1 MSNAHGLT
9 KENLL
14 FTFPVGLRGN
24 PSIAALGDVTMEA
37 LAKRPAEIGLLSLY
51 PRIDELPEALL
62 DILAYDFK
70 VDWWDSNYTL
80 EEKRRTL
87 KSSWKVHKMLGTKAA
102 VETAIS
108 AIYPDTKVLE
118 WFEYGGDPFHF
129 KLLIDATY
137 ENVDPE
143 RHRRVMERV
152 EFYKNL
158 RSHLDGIEYA
168 AVPDGI
174 CVAYCGV
181 GAAGVALQI
190 TTEVDVYG
198 ME

>member
-1 MSNAHGLT
+1 MNKGIT

-14 FTFPVGLRGN
+14 LIMPPALTHD
-24 PSIAALGDVTMEA
+24 PSIMA
-37 LAKRPAEIGLLSLY
+37 LATAAAEVLVNRLEE
-51 PRIDELPEALL
+51 IDRLRLIPNIDGMDESLL

-87 KSSWKVHKMLGTKAA
+87 QSSWKVHKMLGTKAA

-108 AIYPDTKVLE
+108 AIYPDTKVSE

-181 GAAGVALQI
+181 GAAGVAMQI

>member
-1 MSNAHGLT
+1 MNKGIT

-14 FTFPVGLRGN
+14 LIMPPALTHD
-24 PSIAALGDVTMEA
+24 PSIMA
-37 LAKRPAEIGLLSLY
+37 LATAAAEVLVNRLAEIDRLRLM
-51 PRIDELPEALL
+51 PNIDGMDESLL

-108 AIYPDTKVLE
+108 AIYPDTKVSE

-143 RHRRVMERV
+143 RHRRVMDRV

>member
-1 MSNAHGLT
+1 MNKGIT

-14 FTFPVGLRGN
+14 LIMPPALTHD
-24 PSIAALGDVTMEA
+24 PSIMA
-37 LAKRPAEIGLLSLY
+37 LATAAAEVLVNRLEE
-51 PRIDELPEALL
+51 IDRLRLIPNIDGMDESLL

-108 AIYPDTKVLE
+108 AIYPDTKVSE

-143 RHRRVMERV
+143 RHGRVMERV